1 MSGERSEHDERPLD
15 LTEST
20 RLLLRTPPTG
30 FVAERKRLAAAAAER
45 GEHDDAAT
53 ILALRKPSMA
63 AWALNVL
70 SARQPELLDELR
82 QLSSTLGAAQHAGD
96 AALLRTLGTERRSL
110 VARAVAATIDAVA
123 EQEVTL
129 SNGVVESVRQSIQAA
144 SADADVATRL
154 ASGRLTEALTSSG
167 AAWGGAAAE
176 TADRQGAETAIPASV
191 GGDAATGAAPDDDRR
206 RRLRARLD
214 AAEHEAEVA
223 SAAKEAA
230 DELLAETTSREADLL
245 RDREDLA
252 RRLDELDADLADTA
266 RERARRQRDSDR
278 TARESDA
285 ADNAVERLRL
295 ALDD

>member
-1 MSGERSEHDERPLD
+1 MSGERSEDDERPLD
-15 LTEST
+15 LDEST
-20 RLLLRTPPTG
+20 RLLLRTSPAG
-30 FVAERKRLAAAAAER
+30 FVAERKRLAAAAVER
-45 GEHDDAAT
+45 GGHDVAAT

-70 SARQPELLDELR
+70 SARHPELLDELMR
-82 QLSSTLGAAQHAGD
+82 LGSTLGEAQHAGD

-110 VARAVAATIDAVA
+110 VARAVTATIDAAA
-123 EQEVTL
+123 EQEATL
-129 SNGVVESVRQSIQAA
+129 SSGVVEAVRQSIQAA
-144 SADADVATRL
+144 SADADVAARL
-154 ASGRLTEALTSSG
+154 ASGRLAEALTSSG

-176 TADRQGAETAIPASV
+176 SADRQAADTSTPAGV
-191 GGDAATGAAPDDDRR
+191 GDDAATGAEPDDDRR

-214 AAEHEAEVA
+214 AAEHEAEVT

-230 DELLAETTSREADLL
+230 DGLLAETISREAELL

-278 TARESDA
+278 TGREFDA
-285 ADNAVERLRL
+285 AEDAVERLRV
-295 ALDD
+295 ALDG